1 MPIYTYENIETGE
14 LVDVI
19 QGMNDTHEYN
29 GENDS
34 EIGLWR
40 RVYYSPNMS
49 MDTEVDPFDVNSF
62 KKSTI
67 NKNDSFNDLFARS
80 KEASERRASKLGG
93 YDPVKE
99 KYYKDYS
106 AARNGSLHPD
116 IQKKN
121 FKEKLNKKGL
131 DVEF

>member
-49 MDTEVDPFDVNSF
+49 MDTEVDPFDINSF
-62 KKSTI
+62 KSSTI
-67 NKNDSFNDLFARS
+67 NKKDSYNDLFARS
-80 KEASERRASKLGG
+80 KEASERRASKLGF
-93 YDPVKE
+93 DPVKE

-106 AARNGSLHPD
+106 AQRNGAVHPD
-116 IQKKN
+116 IQKKQ

-131 DVEF
+131 DVQF